1 MAQVELLSVSPSG
14 NAPPAVIEQAVD
26 APLLVTIGV
35 TEKAV
40 PTVPITVL
48 GEILMVGRPAFIVN
62 ENVATLVFV
71 PAPFLAVTV

>member
-1 MAQVELLSVSPSG
+1 MVQEELVRVSPLG

-26 APLLVTIGV
+26 APLLVTVGV

-48 GEILMVGRPAFIVN
+48 GEILMVGRPAFTVMI
-62 ENVATLVFV
+62 TLAELDPAEFV
-71 PAPFLAVTV
+71 AVTV